1 MRKMLAALI
10 GAAATVTMI
19 TGAGVATASPAHP
32 GSPAHPVTITH
43 PASAHRAV
51 TGTEHFQA
59 VSTSLT
65 SSRSKVVA
73 YGVFNAS
80 GVDIATSKFRR
91 GKFRVTHHATHSRQ
105 HFSTTTCAG
114 TFRERGTYKLSH
126 GTGKYAGISGH
137 GRYRL
142 RGLIV
147 ARHTAHGCSR
157 RPIAIQVIIRAH
169 GPVTLPSRPLQAA
182 EITRQNT
189 VPELA
194 GAMLARLRTPWRPT
208 GIRSCPPNCP
218 QIVRWPAPMRTGNI
232 LSLRSG
238 TFPQLADC

>member
-1 MRKMLAALI
+1 MRKTLAALI
-10 GAAATVTMI
+10 GAAATVTMMA
-19 TGAGVATASPAHP
+19 GAGVASASPAHP
-32 GSPAHPVTITH
+32 ATPVH
-43 PASAHRAV
+43 PARSHRAV

-80 GVDIATSKFRR
+80 GVDIATSNTRDTFKFPG

-105 HFSTTTCAG
+105 HFNTTTCAG
-114 TFRERGTYKLSH
+114 TFRERGRYKISH
-126 GTGKYAGISGH
+126 GTGRYAGISGH

-157 RPIAIQVIIRAH
+157 RPTAMVSSPILRRA
-169 GPVTLPSRPLQAA
+169 RY
-182 EITRQNT
+182 
-189 VPELA
+189 
-194 GAMLARLRTPWRPT
+194 
-208 GIRSCPPNCP
+208 C
-218 QIVRWPAPMRTGNI
+218 RW
-232 LSLRSG
+232 
-238 TFPQLADC
+238 

>member
-10 GAAATVTMI
+10 GAAATVTMMA
-19 TGAGVATASPAHP
+19 GAGVASASPAHP
-32 GSPAHPVTITH
+32 ATPVH
-43 PASAHRAV
+43 PASSHRAV

-80 GVDIATSKFRR
+80 GVDIATSNTRDTFKFPG

-105 HFSTTTCAG
+105 HFSTRTCAG
-114 TFRERGTYKLSH
+114 TFRERGTYRLSH

-169 GPVTLPSRPLQAA
+169 GPVTLP
-182 EITRQNT
+182 
-189 VPELA
+189 
-194 GAMLARLRTPWRPT
+194 
-208 GIRSCPPNCP
+208 
-218 QIVRWPAPMRTGNI
+218 
-232 LSLRSG
+232 
-238 TFPQLADC
+238 

>member
-19 TGAGVATASPAHP
+19 AGAGVA
-32 GSPAHPVTITH
+32 

-80 GVDIATSKFRR
+80 GIDISTSNTRDTFKFPG

-105 HFSTTTCAG
+105 HFNTTTCAG
-114 TFRERGTYKLSH
+114 TFRERGVYKISH
-126 GTGKYAGISGH
+126 GTGRYAGISGH

-147 ARHTAHGCSR
+147 ARHRSEEHTSE
-157 RPIAIQVIIRAH
+157 
-169 GPVTLPSRPLQAA
+169 LQ
-182 EITRQNT
+182 
-189 VPELA
+189 
-194 GAMLARLRTPWRPT
+194 
-208 GIRSCPPNCP
+208 S
-218 QIVRWPAPMRTGNI
+218 
-232 LSLRSG
+232 
-238 TFPQLADC
+238 

>member
-1 MRKMLAALI
+1 MRKTLAALI
-10 GAAATVTMI
+10 GAAATVTMMA
-19 TGAGVATASPAHP
+19 GAGVASASPAHP
-32 GSPAHPVTITH
+32 ATPVH

-80 GVDIATSKFRR
+80 GVDIATSNTRDTFKFPG
-91 GKFRVTHHATHSRQ
+91 GKFRVTHHATRSRQ
-105 HFSTTTCAG
+105 HFNTTTCAG
-114 TFRERGTYKLSH
+114 TFRERGTYRLSH
-126 GTGKYAGISGH
+126 GTGRYAGISGH

-169 GPVTLPSRPLQAA
+169 GPVTLP
-182 EITRQNT
+182 
-189 VPELA
+189 
-194 GAMLARLRTPWRPT
+194 
-208 GIRSCPPNCP
+208 
-218 QIVRWPAPMRTGNI
+218 
-232 LSLRSG
+232 
-238 TFPQLADC
+238 

>member
-1 MRKMLAALI
+1 MRKMLAALF

-19 TGAGVATASPAHP
+19 AGAGVASASPAHP

-43 PASAHRAV
+43 PASSQRAV
-51 TGTEHFQA
+51 TGIEHFQA

-80 GVDIATSKFRR
+80 GVDIATSNTRDTFKFPG
-91 GKFRVTHHATHSRQ
+91 GKFRVRHHATRSRQ
-105 HFSTTTCAG
+105 HFSTRTCAG
-114 TFRERGTYKLSH
+114 TFRERGTYRLSH

-169 GPVTLPSRPLQAA
+169 GPVTLP
-182 EITRQNT
+182 
-189 VPELA
+189 
-194 GAMLARLRTPWRPT
+194 
-208 GIRSCPPNCP
+208 
-218 QIVRWPAPMRTGNI
+218 
-232 LSLRSG
+232 
-238 TFPQLADC
+238 

>member
-1 MRKMLAALI
+1 MRKTLAALI
-10 GAAATVTMI
+10 GAAATVTMMA
-19 TGAGVATASPAHP
+19 GAGVASASPAHP
-32 GSPAHPVTITH
+32 ATPVH

-80 GVDIATSKFRR
+80 GVDIATSNTRDTFKFPG
-91 GKFRVTHHATHSRQ
+91 GKFRVTHHATRSRQ
-105 HFSTTTCAG
+105 HFNTTTCAG
-114 TFRERGTYKLSH
+114 TFRERGRYKISH
-126 GTGKYAGISGH
+126 GTGRYAGISGH

-169 GPVTLPSRPLQAA
+169 GPVTLP
-182 EITRQNT
+182 
-189 VPELA
+189 
-194 GAMLARLRTPWRPT
+194 
-208 GIRSCPPNCP
+208 
-218 QIVRWPAPMRTGNI
+218 
-232 LSLRSG
+232 
-238 TFPQLADC
+238 

>member
-1 MRKMLAALI
+1 MRKTLAALI
-10 GAAATVTMI
+10 GAAATVTMMA
-19 TGAGVATASPAHP
+19 GAGVASASPAHP
-32 GSPAHPVTITH
+32 ATPVH

-80 GVDIATSKFRR
+80 GVDIATSNTRDTFKFPG
-91 GKFRVTHHATHSRQ
+91 GKFRVTHHATRSRQ
-105 HFSTTTCAG
+105 HFNTTTCAG
-114 TFRERGTYKLSH
+114 TFRERGVYRPSH
-126 GTGKYAGISGH
+126 GTGRYAGISGH

-169 GPVTLPSRPLQAA
+169 GPVTLP
-182 EITRQNT
+182 
-189 VPELA
+189 
-194 GAMLARLRTPWRPT
+194 
-208 GIRSCPPNCP
+208 
-218 QIVRWPAPMRTGNI
+218 
-232 LSLRSG
+232 
-238 TFPQLADC
+238 

>member
-1 MRKMLAALI
+1 MRKTLAALI
-10 GAAATVTMI
+10 GAAATVTMMA
-19 TGAGVATASPAHP
+19 GAGVASASPAHP
-32 GSPAHPVTITH
+32 ATPVH

-80 GVDIATSKFRR
+80 GVDIATSNTRDTFKFPG
-91 GKFRVTHHATHSRQ
+91 GKFRVTHHATRSRQ
-105 HFSTTTCAG
+105 HFNTTTCAG
-114 TFRERGTYKLSH
+114 TFRERGVYRLSH
-126 GTGKYAGISGH
+126 GTGRYAGISGH

-169 GPVTLPSRPLQAA
+169 GPVTLP
-182 EITRQNT
+182 
-189 VPELA
+189 
-194 GAMLARLRTPWRPT
+194 
-208 GIRSCPPNCP
+208 
-218 QIVRWPAPMRTGNI
+218 
-232 LSLRSG
+232 
-238 TFPQLADC
+238 

>member
-19 TGAGVATASPAHP
+19 TGAGVAAASP
-32 GSPAHPVTITH
+32 TH
-43 PASAHRAV
+43 PAIISHPASSHRAV
-51 TGTEHFQA
+51 TGTEHFQI

-80 GVDIATSKFRR
+80 GVDIATSNTRDTFKFPG
-91 GKFRVTHHATHSRQ
+91 GKFRVRHHATHSRQ
-105 HFSTTTCAG
+105 HFNTRTCAG

-147 ARHTAHGCSR
+147 ARHTARGCSR

-169 GPVTLPSRPLQAA
+169 GPVTLP
-182 EITRQNT
+182 
-189 VPELA
+189 
-194 GAMLARLRTPWRPT
+194 
-208 GIRSCPPNCP
+208 
-218 QIVRWPAPMRTGNI
+218 
-232 LSLRSG
+232 
-238 TFPQLADC
+238 

>member
-1 MRKMLAALI
+1 MRKTLAALI

-19 TGAGVATASPAHP
+19 TGAGVAAASPARP
-32 GSPAHPVTITH
+32 GSPAHPVTITR
-43 PASAHRAV
+43 PASSHRAV

-80 GVDIATSKFRR
+80 GVDIATSNTRDTFKFPG
-91 GKFRVTHHATHSRQ
+91 GKFRVRHHATRSRQ
-105 HFSTTTCAG
+105 HFSTRTCAG
-114 TFRERGTYKLSH
+114 TVRERGTYKLSH

-169 GPVTLPSRPLQAA
+169 GPVTLP
-182 EITRQNT
+182 
-189 VPELA
+189 
-194 GAMLARLRTPWRPT
+194 
-208 GIRSCPPNCP
+208 
-218 QIVRWPAPMRTGNI
+218 
-232 LSLRSG
+232 
-238 TFPQLADC
+238 

>member
-19 TGAGVATASPAHP
+19 AGAGVASASPAHP
-32 GSPAHPVTITH
+32 ASPAYPAAITH

-51 TGTEHFQA
+51 TGTEHFQI

-80 GVDIATSKFRR
+80 GVDIATSNTRDTFKFPG
-91 GKFRVTHHATHSRQ
+91 GKFRVTHHATRSRQ
-105 HFSTTTCAG
+105 HFSTRTCAG
-114 TFRERGTYKLSH
+114 TFRERGTYKISH

-169 GPVTLPSRPLQAA
+169 GPVTLP
-182 EITRQNT
+182 
-189 VPELA
+189 
-194 GAMLARLRTPWRPT
+194 
-208 GIRSCPPNCP
+208 
-218 QIVRWPAPMRTGNI
+218 
-232 LSLRSG
+232 
-238 TFPQLADC
+238 